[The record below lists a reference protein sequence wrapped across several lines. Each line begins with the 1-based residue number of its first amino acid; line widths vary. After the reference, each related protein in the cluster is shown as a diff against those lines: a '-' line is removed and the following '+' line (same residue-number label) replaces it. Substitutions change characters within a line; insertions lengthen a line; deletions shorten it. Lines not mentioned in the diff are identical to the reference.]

1 MCGYAGDITSAQNR
15 IGINT
20 ALVMVKGGTV
30 GTAIKVVTCSTSDGD
45 FTDYAVLET
54 SGTADLVKGYFVDLT
69 GADKYIKVTG
79 AKLADTVFADCN
91 FDPKGI
97 VASGSVPSIADL
109 DNNKTATINVS
120 TYTDPVEVTPT
131 QGKDGMK
138 KATITLSHIP
148 QIEANKAQSIDVS
161 TYTEA
166 VEIEPT
172 SPNDAMAKATIT
184 LSNIP
189 ALKLYAFGDAEGVV
203 YLAEIPAE
211 DGSCTA
217 YVPSATGL
225 EATQATYAEATG
237 VTVSTDSFARYTDG
251 DLTF

>member
-1 MCGYAGDITSAQNR
+1 MRSSFVNMCGYAGDITSAQSR

-30 GTAIKVVTCSTSDGD
+30 GTAIKVVTCSTSDGV

-54 SGTADLVKGYFVDLT
+54 SGTADLVKSYFVDIT
-69 GADKYIKVTG
+69 GADKFIKVTG
-79 AKLADTVFADCN
+79 ALLADVVFADCN

-97 VASGSVPSIADL
+97 VATGTVPVVADL
-109 DNNKTATINVS
+109 ENNHAQTIDVS
-120 TYTDPVEVTPT
+120 TYTGPVEVTPT
-131 QGKDGMK
+131 SPKTGMK
-138 KATITLSHIP
+138 
-148 QIEANKAQSIDVS
+148 
-161 TYTEA
+161 
-166 VEIEPT
+166 
-172 SPNDAMAKATIT
+172 KATIT

-211 DGSCTA
+211 DGACTA

-225 EATQATYAEATG
+225 EATEATYAEETG
-237 VTVSTDSFARYTDG
+237 ITISTDSYARYTDG

>member
-30 GTAIKVVTCSTSDGD
+30 GTAIKVVTCSTSDGV

-54 SGTADLVKGYFVDLT
+54 SGTADLVKSYFVDIT
-69 GADKYIKVTG
+69 GADKFIKVTG
-79 AKLADTVFADCN
+79 ALFADVVFADCN

-97 VASGSVPSIADL
+97 VATGTVPVVADL
-109 DNNKTATINVS
+109 ENNHAQTIDVS
-120 TYTDPVEVTPT
+120 TYTGPVEVTPT
-131 QGKDGMK
+131 SPKTGMK
-138 KATITLSHIP
+138 
-148 QIEANKAQSIDVS
+148 
-161 TYTEA
+161 
-166 VEIEPT
+166 
-172 SPNDAMAKATIT
+172 KATIT

-225 EATQATYAEATG
+225 EATEATYAEETG
-237 VTVSTDSFARYTDG
+237 VTISTDSFARYTDG

>member
-30 GTAIKVVTCSTSDGD
+30 GTAIKVVTCSTSDGV
-45 FTDYAVLET
+45 FTDYKVLET
-54 SGTADLVKGYFVDLT
+54 SGTADLVKSYFVDIT
-69 GADKYIKVTG
+69 GADKFIKVTG
-79 AKLADTVFADCN
+79 ALFADVVFADCN

-97 VASGSVPSIADL
+97 VASGTVPVSADL
-109 DNNKTATINVS
+109 ENNHAQTIDVS
-120 TYTDPVEVTPT
+120 AYTGPVEVTPT
-131 QGKDGMK
+131 SPKTGMK
-138 KATITLSHIP
+138 
-148 QIEANKAQSIDVS
+148 
-161 TYTEA
+161 
-166 VEIEPT
+166 
-172 SPNDAMAKATIT
+172 KATIT

-225 EATQATYAEATG
+225 EATEATYAEETG
-237 VTVSTDSFARYTDG
+237 VTISTDSFARYTDG
-251 DLTF
+251 DITF

>member
-1 MCGYAGDITSAQNR
+1 MCGYAGDITSAKSR

-30 GTAIKVVTCSTSDGD
+30 GTAIKVVTCSTSDGV
-45 FTDYAVLET
+45 FTDYKVLET
-54 SGTADLVKGYFVDLT
+54 SGTADLVKSYFVDIT
-69 GADKYIKVTG
+69 GADKFIKVTG
-79 AKLADTVFADCN
+79 ALFADVVFADCN

-97 VASGSVPSIADL
+97 VATGTVPVVADL
-109 DNNKTATINVS
+109 ENNHAQTIDVS
-120 TYTDPVEVTPT
+120 TYTGPVEVAPT
-131 QGKDGMK
+131 SPKTGMK
-138 KATITLSHIP
+138 KATIS
-148 QIEANKAQSIDVS
+148 
-161 TYTEA
+161 
-166 VEIEPT
+166 
-172 SPNDAMAKATIT
+172 

-225 EATQATYAEATG
+225 EATEATYAEETG
-237 VTVSTDSFARYTDG
+237 VTISTDTFARYTDG